1 MKTYSVSTDIY
12 SKMNFIDSY
21 QYKFVTESGLSQVVL
36 VYTKIDTETPI
47 YRANPTF
54 RAIKQA
60 GQHELLLS
68 EF

>member
-1 MKTYSVSTDIY
+1 MYSVSTNIY

-21 QYKFVTESGLSQVVL
+21 QYKIVTESGLSQVVL

-54 RAIKQA
+54 TAIKQA
-60 GQHELLLS
+60 GQHEPLLS
-68 EF
+68 EL